1 MKGEGILLLNKNDL
15 NEQNQEALKQATLQ
29 EDVLKVQICILMIVD
44 LVILIKI
51 Q

>member
-1 MKGEGILLLNKNDL
+1 MKGEGILLLNKNDS
-15 NEQNQEALKQATLQ
+15 NEQNQEALKQAALQ
-29 EDVLKVQICILMIVD
+29 EDVHKIQIYILMIVD